1 MLTLFIMYSIYK
13 NNKLYPTSQNALKYH
28 GARERFFYLFE
39 NKNNTM
45 LNSRQD
51 WLQVQRV
58 F

>member
-39 NKNNTM
+39 NKSNTM

-51 WLQVQRV
+51 
-58 F
+58 